1 MRAEAGTGGRDAW
14 GLAGKVAE
22 ESPGARGKGLLHQG
36 RELSNGFV
44 GHGEPVKAVEQGQ
57 PWACESA
64 RSRGLFNGG

>member
-1 MRAEAGTGGRDAW
+1 MPGDLLEKW
-14 GLAGKVAE
+14 LE

-36 RELSNGFV
+36 WELSTGFV